1 MPRISAIK
9 PQRSKKRVNI
19 YLDGKFGFGLDLE
32 NYVKFGLK
40 VGRELGESEI
50 ARIVKEAEFQK
61 ILNKLLKFATL
72 RPRSK
77 KEIMDWFKKRKVH
90 ESIRES
96 LLDRLKH
103 LELIDD
109 EKFAEWWVE
118 QRMSFNPRG
127 KRLLENELFSKGIEK
142 EIIKDVL
149 SNIDIDEVKIATE
162 LLEKKGYRWKN
173 LEEKRAK
180 EKMTSFLGRKG
191 FSWEIIKSVIN
202 SFFN

>member
-40 VGRELGESEI
+40 VEQDLSESEI
-50 ARIVKEAEFQK
+50 AKIVKEAEFQK

-77 KEIMDWFKKRKVH
+77 KEVEDWFRKRKVH
-90 ESIRES
+90 ESIRKS
-96 LLDRLKH
+96 LFNKLKH
-103 LELIDD
+103 LKLVDD

-118 QRMSFNPRG
+118 QRTSFRPRG
-127 KRLLENELFSKGIEK
+127 KRLLESELLSKGIK
-142 EIIKDVL
+142 REIIKDVL
-149 SNIDIDEVKIATE
+149 SKAAIDEVEIARK
-162 LLEKKGYRWKN
+162 LLEGKRYRW
-173 LEEKRAK
+173 EKLDEIKARR
-180 EKMTSFLGRKG
+180 KMSAFLARKG
-191 FSWEIIKSVIN
+191 FGWGIIKNVVDN
-202 SFFN
+202 FF